1 MNRNG
6 WLGLSLIASAISV
19 VGAEPLELTAS
30 KDTFGR
36 SNERNRNSGGSEFLL
51 IAQAPS
57 VRTLVA
63 FDLSTVT
70 NEISGAEFRFRPHKS
85 SPNSVNVVVAP
96 MVNTA
101 NNTAWGE
108 GRGNLG
114 VQGQN
119 SLSGEACYAFSAF
132 RDVPWE
138 SAPGVPVVNLGDS
151 KLWRSPFIVLK
162 GITWE
167 EGGWIHISIKDT
179 ALLEQVRNSKTPE
192 VTFGV
197 WGEAG
202 NGLYYISSKDSNWPP
217 VLLLNLKE
225 NGGE

>member
-70 NEISGAEFRFRPHKS
+70 NKISGAEFRFRPHKS

-96 MVNTA
+96 MVKTA
-101 NNTAWGE
+101 NNMDWGE

-119 SLSGEACYAFSAF
+119 SLPGEACYAFSAF

-151 KLWRSPFIVLK
+151 KLWGSPFIVLK
-162 GITWE
+162 GITWK
-167 EGGWIHISIKDT
+167 EGGWIHVSIKDT

-197 WGEAG
+197 WGDAG
-202 NGLYYISSKDSNWPP
+202 SGLYYISSKDSNWPP

-225 NGGE
+225 E